1 MINRITSIL
10 LLIFACLQS
19 QAQHTLPKLGYAYN
33 ALEPYIDA
41 PTMEIHYSRHHQAYV
56 NNLNNALTEE
66 QKSIPITALLANISK
81 YSPAI
86 RNNAGGHYNH
96 TMFWTMLTPE
106 RNTAPSK
113 KLMKEINQTFTNLDT
128 MKAMLN
134 KAGLGRF
141 GSGWVWLVVNPQK
154 KLMIFSTPNQDNPLM
169 DIAEVKGTPI
179 LCIDLWEHAY
189 YLKYQ
194 NKRGDYLSAIWNV
207 IDWNEV
213 SRLYEEA
220 IR

>member
-1 MINRITSIL
+1 MKKIITSAVL
-10 LLIFACLQS
+10 LLFAILQT
-19 QAQHTLPKLGYAYN
+19 QAQHTLPKLAYSYN
-33 ALEPYIDA
+33 ALEPFIDA
-41 PTMEIHYSRHHQAYV
+41 QTMEIHYNRHHQAYV
-56 NNLNNALTEE
+56 TNLNNALSEE
-66 QKSIPITALLANISK
+66 QKSLPITELLANISK

-106 RNTAPSK
+106 HNISPSK
-113 KLMKEINQTFTNLDT
+113 KLIKEINQTFTNTDT

-134 KAGLGRF
+134 KASWTLRIRLGLAG
-141 GSGWVWLVVNPQK
+141 GKSAK
-154 KLMIFSTPNQDNPLM
+154 KLMIFSTPHQDNPLM

-194 NKRGDYLSAIWNV
+194 NKRGDYLSAVWNV

-213 SRLYEEA
+213 SRRYEEA